1 MRPSGVVLVLEA
13 IRKTVVKN
21 QKFEIRQMRYK
32 SFLFSHIRRCLKFQI
47 YNYWEKDQA
56 NKQKRERRID
66 GIK

>member
-21 QKFEIRQMRYK
+21 QKFEIRQIRYK
-32 SFLFSHIRRCLKFQI
+32 SFLFSHIRRCLKFQRYI
-47 YNYWEKDQA
+47 YWEKDQA

-66 GIK
+66 GMK

>member
-21 QKFEIRQMRYK
+21 QKYGIRQMRYK
-32 SFLFSHIRRCLKFQI
+32 SFLFSHIRQCLKFQR

-66 GIK
+66 GTK

>member
-21 QKFEIRQMRYK
+21 QKFEIRQIRYK
-32 SFLFSHIRRCLKFQI
+32 SFLFSHIRRCLKFQRFI
-47 YNYWEKDQA
+47 YWEKDQA

-66 GIK
+66 GMK